1 MYKENMNIFNH
12 FIDTLK
18 TVLVTRA
25 TDINGRSDRP
35 EYWWFTLYACIV
47 FGLLAVVDYYVIG
60 FTFWSILDPFGEM
73 KESGVLVALFTL
85 GTLVQSICLT
95 ARRLHDRGHS
105 GWWQLMLIEPF
116 LNFIVI
122 YRLVRSAKDTPKYLK
137 YKNPYGKLP
146 K

>member
-1 MYKENMNIFNH
+1 MNIIKH
-12 FIDTLK
+12 FIDTMK

-25 TDINGRSDRP
+25 TDIDGRSDRP

-47 FGLLAVVDYYVIG
+47 VGLLAVVDNYVLG
-60 FTFWSILDPFGEM
+60 FTFFSILEPWGEM
-73 KESGVLVALFTL
+73 KDSGVLVALFTL
-85 GTLVQSICLT
+85 GTLVQSITLT

-105 GWWQLMLIEPF
+105 GWWQLMLIVPF

-122 YRLVRSAKDTPKYLK
+122 YWLVRSAKDTPKYLK

>member
-1 MYKENMNIFNH
+1 MSH
-12 FIDTLK
+12 FIDIMK

-47 FGLLAVVDYYVIG
+47 FGLLAVVDNFVLG
-60 FTFWSILDPFGEM
+60 FTFFSILEPWGEM
-73 KESGVLVALFTL
+73 QESGVLVALFTL
-85 GTLVQSICLT
+85 GTIVQSITLT

-105 GWWQLMLIEPF
+105 GWWQLMLIVPF

-122 YRLVRSAKDTPKYLK
+122 YWLVRDAKDTPSALK
-137 YKNPYGKLP
+137 YKNPYGVR
-146 K
+146 

>member
-1 MYKENMNIFNH
+1 MNIINH
-12 FIDTLK
+12 FIDTMK

-60 FTFWSILDPFGEM
+60 FTFFSILEPWGEM
-73 KESGVLVALFTL
+73 KESGVLVLLWTL
-85 GTLVQSICLT
+85 GTLVQSITLT

-105 GWWQLMLIEPF
+105 GWWQLMFIVPG
-116 LNFIVI
+116 LNFIVF
-122 YRLVRSAKDTPKYLK
+122 YWLVRAAKDTPEAKKYV
-137 YKNPYGKLP
+137 NPYGKASY
-146 K
+146 